1 MVFESEY
8 HFDIKKKIITAVYKV
23 HEFCKELS
31 NFVTPWNLQLGLKKK
46 KNTLELLH
54 YSAGYLMALAQSFSQ
69 LMNNHQSHH
78 FQW

>member
-1 MVFESEY
+1 MEFAVG
-8 HFDIKKKIITAVYKV
+8 IKKK
-23 HEFCKELS
+23 
-31 NFVTPWNLQLGLKKK
+31 N
-46 KNTLELLH
+46 NTLELLH